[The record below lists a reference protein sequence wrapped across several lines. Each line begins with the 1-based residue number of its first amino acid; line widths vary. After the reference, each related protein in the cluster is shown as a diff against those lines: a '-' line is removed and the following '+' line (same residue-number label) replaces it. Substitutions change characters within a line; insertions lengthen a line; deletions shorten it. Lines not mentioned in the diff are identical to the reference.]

1 MGQASLGVRTT
12 ADCEGAVD
20 SVSATPASVAHTSPL
35 LVVRRDPYNAET
47 PEYALSEQV
56 TPTALV
62 YVRSNFGMPLLD
74 ASHMIAV
81 GGAVRTSC
89 VLGVAALRALPQ
101 RIVGCTMECAGNDR
115 LSIHPL
121 PSGEPWSSGA
131 LSTIT
136 WSGPSLRDVLAR
148 AGVLEHA
155 CEILVTAADSGPRD
169 DAEGRVTFA
178 RAIPIADALHE
189 DTILALTM
197 NGAPLTPEH
206 GAPARLVVPGWYGM
220 ANVKWVQ
227 RIDALVT
234 PYDGY
239 FQRQRYVY
247 DDASG
252 ISAVRRMRV
261 KSVITS
267 PAGGST
273 NPSSL
278 VVRGWAWS
286 GAGAIRGVEVA
297 IDGGEQW
304 QSAHLGTPATP
315 YAWTPWECAVMIE
328 QRGRHALRSRATDAT
343 GAVQPDAIVWN
354 RLGYG
359 NNAVRPVVFEIGNGD
374 EGLGIT

>member
-1 MGQASLGVRTT
+1 
-12 ADCEGAVD
+12 
-20 SVSATPASVAHTSPL
+20 
-35 LVVRRDPYNAET
+35 VVRRDPYNAET

-56 TPTALV
+56 TPTPLV
-62 YVRSNFGMPLLD
+62 YVRSNFEMPLLD
-74 ASHMIAV
+74 ASHSIAV
-81 GGAVRTSC
+81 GGAVRAPY
-89 VLGVAALRALPQ
+89 VLDLAALRALPQ

-131 LSTIT
+131 LSTMT
-136 WSGPSLRDVLAR
+136 WSGPSLRDVLSG

-155 CEILVTAADSGPRD
+155 CEILFTAADGGPRD
-169 DAEGRVTFA
+169 DADGRVTFA
-178 RAIPIADALHE
+178 RSIPIVEASHP
-189 DTILALTM
+189 DTILAHSM

-206 GAPARLVVPGWYGM
+206 GAPVRLVVPGWYGM

-227 RIDALVT
+227 RIDALLT

-247 DDASG
+247 DEASG

-267 PAGGST
+267 PTVGSA
-273 NPSSL
+273 NPTSL

-286 GAGAIRGVEVA
+286 GAGAIQGVEVA
-297 IDGGEQW
+297 IDGGAQW
-304 QSAHLGTPATP
+304 QAAHLGTPATP
-315 YAWTPWECAVMIE
+315 YAWTPWECSVMIE
-328 QRGRHALRSRATDAT
+328 QLGRHTLRSRATDAT
-343 GAVQPDAIVWN
+343 GAVQPDLIVWN

-359 NNAVRPVVFEIGNGD
+359 NNAVRPVVFEIGSR
-374 EGLGIT
+374 E

>member
-1 MGQASLGVRTT
+1 MTTIAASAAL
-12 ADCEGAVD
+12 A
-20 SVSATPASVAHTSPL
+20 SPL
-35 LVVRRDPYNAET
+35 HVVRRDPYNAET
-47 PEYALSEQV
+47 PAYALSEQI
-56 TPTALV
+56 TPAPLV
-62 YVRSNFGMPLLD
+62 YVRSNFAMPVLD
-74 ASHMIAV
+74 ASHRIV
-81 GGAVRTSC
+81 IGGAVRTSYTLD
-89 VLGVAALRALPQ
+89 VMALRALPQ
-101 RIVGCTMECAGNDR
+101 RIVECTMECAGNDR

-131 LSTIT
+131 LSTMT
-136 WSGPSLRDVLAR
+136 WSGPSLCDVLAS
-148 AGVLEHA
+148 AGVSPQA
-155 CEILVTAADSGPRD
+155 CEILVTAADSGPRE
-169 DAEGRVTFA
+169 DAEERVTFA
-178 RAIPIADALHE
+178 RAIPMAEALHA

-197 NGAPLTPEH
+197 NGAPLTLEH
-206 GAPARLVVPGWYGM
+206 GAPTRLVVPGWYGM

-267 PAGGST
+267 PTAGST

-286 GAGAIRGVEVA
+286 GAAAIERVDVA
-297 IDGGEQW
+297 IDGGDQW
-304 QSAHLGTPATP
+304 QTAQLGTPATP
-315 YAWTPWECAVMIE
+315 YAWTPWECSVMID
-328 QRGRHALRSRATDAT
+328 QLGRHTLRSRATDAT
-343 GAVQPDAIVWN
+343 GAFQPDVIVWN

-359 NNAVRPVVFEIGNGD
+359 NNAVRPLVFEIGTRD
-374 EGLGIT
+374 